1 MYSAMQ
7 LLADSTSGTVSV
19 TSIRQGGG
27 GGQHTLQCDF
37 VMNKFNALEKTQHL
51 STTASIVERA
61 INQVKKLV
69 TESVGN
75 TVTDP
80 PKSGQPPL

>member
-51 STTASIVERA
+51 STTASIVE
-61 INQVKKLV
+61 KLV

-75 TVTDP
+75 TVTNP
-80 PKSGQPPL
+80 PKSGQLIIANLRNLF